1 MAHGRW
7 QPRVEQYEFGSTF
20 EQTCSGDLCPSCGEL
35 ASWIFIGRAPGH
47 WTRFLV
53 EHSDNVWDFTLDEF
67 GCKIPP
73 LRWGAAVK
81 ALADQRSWNGWR
93 QPRPAASVAC
103 YKRRM
108 TRSWR
113 RTAGII
119 IAAARRS
126 G

>member
-81 ALADQRSWNGWR
+81 ALADRRFLERLATTS
-93 QPRPAASVAC
+93 AC
-103 YKRRM
+103 RKCGLL
-108 TRSWR
+108 TN
-113 RTAGII
+113 AG
-119 IAAARRS
+119 
-126 G
+126 